1 MEVKGDM
8 NLQVSDPGNTQLK
21 ITLTSTDFGS
31 TLQFKHHPNVAK
43 FAPNQPRVIA
53 LKDPSRSFPVS
64 QSLSVLKWRY
74 SGTDE
79 SNVPLSSSSSSW
91 VPLHSSHPDLLF

>member
-8 NLQVSDPGNTQLK
+8 NLQVSDGANAQLK
-21 ITLTSTDFGS
+21 IALGSTDFGS

-43 FAPNQPRVIA
+43 FVPNQPRVVA
-53 LKDPSRSFPVS
+53 LKDPSKSFPVS
-64 QSLSVLKWRY
+64 QSLVVLKWRY

-79 SNVPLSSSSSSW
+79 SIVPLSSSCLLW
-91 VPLHSSHPDLLF
+91 VHYAFQ